1 MGNSYFHFK
10 QFSISHQEKGLRVNS
25 DACLLGA
32 LASHPSP
39 GHCIDIGTGTG
50 ILALFMA
57 QKFPDAEITAIENE
71 AAIYEQAK
79 ANIEASAFS
88 NRIELVHGDFMEF
101 ASGLKYD
108 LIICNPPYF
117 SNSLKKTDSEKNR
130 AIHNTGLAMEKLLP
144 KSSELL
150 NKNGL
155 IWFIYPPFEAEK
167 LKSLCKTVGINIKH
181 EILIFNLPGRHF
193 RSVICLQK
201 EIVSETSTGN
211 LLMKN
216 PDGSA
221 TTEFYQLLS
230 PFYLEN
236 TEIFKRDRS
245 KNQ

>member
-32 LASHPSP
+32 LATHPGP

-50 ILALFMA
+50 VLALFMA
-57 QKFPDAEITAIENE
+57 QKFPDSGITAIENE

-79 ANIEASAFS
+79 ANIEASPFS
-88 NRIELVHGDFMEF
+88 NRIELVHGDFLEF
-101 ASGLKYD
+101 NSVLKYD
-108 LIICNPPYF
+108 LIVCNPPYF
-117 SNSLKKTDSEKNR
+117 SNSLKKKDSEKNR
-130 AIHNTGLAMEKLLP
+130 AIHNTGLAIEKLLP
-144 KSSELL
+144 KSSDLL

-155 IWFIYPPFEAEK
+155 IWLIYPPFEAEK
-167 LKSLCKTVGINIKH
+167 LKSLCKTEGIYIKH
-181 EILIFNLPGRHF
+181 ELLIYNLPGRHF
-193 RSVICLQK
+193 RTVMCLQK
-201 EIVSETSTGN
+201 EIVSETSTQN

-216 PDGSA
+216 TDGTQTA
-221 TTEFYQLLS
+221 EFYQLLS